1 MNNQFKIK
9 DLDFFYKESK
19 FNLQIDDLCLKKGE
33 LTCILGAN
41 GCGKSTFLKL
51 CSGGFKSFKGEI
63 SLNCRSINDF
73 SALELARN
81 LSFLPQDYNDGS
93 SYRCE
98 DIVMMGRYP
107 HQSRGFFPSSKDKL
121 VVETAL
127 KKAGVDKFK
136 KRLFSTLSGGEKKR
150 VLIAS
155 VLSQESN
162 FLLLDEPTSSLD
174 IKGQWEIFSI
184 LNTIKKEN
192 KGIIVSTHN
201 INLAS
206 IYADKIILFSNGK
219 IIAKGCPDK
228 VLNMDNLNRIYG
240 DKIEII
246 NHPDDPK
253 RKIVLP
259 LISMEDF

>member
-9 DLDFFYKESK
+9 DLDFFYKDSK
-19 FNLQIDDLCLKKGE
+19 FNLKIDELCLEKGE
-33 LTCILGAN
+33 LTCIIGAN
-41 GCGKSTFLKL
+41 GCGKSTFLRL
-51 CSGGFKSFKGEI
+51 CSGGVKDFNGEVL
-63 SLNCRSINDF
+63 LNCRSINDF
-73 SALELARN
+73 SSIDLARN
-81 LSFLPQDYNDGS
+81 VSFLPQDYNDGS
-93 SYRCE
+93 GYRCE

-121 VVETAL
+121 VVEAAL
-127 KKAGVDKFK
+127 KKAGADKFK

-155 VLSQESN
+155 VLSQESD

-184 LNTIKKEN
+184 LKTIKKEN

-206 IYADKIILFSNGK
+206 IYADKIVLFLNGRIL
-219 IIAKGCPDK
+219 AKGKPEQ
-228 VLNMDNLNRIYG
+228 VLNMDNLNGIYG
-240 DKIEII
+240 DNIEII
-246 NHPDDPK
+246 NHPDDAK

-259 LISMEDF
+259 LISGENF